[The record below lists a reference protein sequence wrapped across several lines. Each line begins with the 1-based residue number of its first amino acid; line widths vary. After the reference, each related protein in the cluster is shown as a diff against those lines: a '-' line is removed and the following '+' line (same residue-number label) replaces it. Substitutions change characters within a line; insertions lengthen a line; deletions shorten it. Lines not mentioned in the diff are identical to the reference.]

1 MENDELERRAADLS
15 ARCEKNAE
23 ITHSLFLTPAEQA
36 QLEKWARYGTDCAVL
51 FHGGREQ
58 CQRRAAFFLPY
69 WMDADGFDPAELIRC
84 VEIKAGFGEPGHR
97 DYLGAALGLGID
109 RQWLGDI
116 WINGGTAWI
125 FCLPSVE
132 GHLLAS
138 LDKVGRCGV
147 KTRSVPLG
155 EPPAPEVKKQRVSFT
170 VKSPRL
176 DAAAAG
182 LFSLSRTE
190 CARLIAAG
198 ELSVNYESCLR
209 PDAAVKEGD
218 VLSLRG
224 HGKGEIVTF
233 GGVSRKGRIFIEAER
248 YI

>member
-1 MENDELERRAADLS
+1 MENDELERRAADLA

-23 ITHSLFLTPAEQA
+23 ISHSLFLTPAEQVH
-36 QLEKWARYGTDCAVL
+36 LEKWARHGTDCTVL

-69 WMDADGFDPAELIRC
+69 WMDADCFDPTELIRC
-84 VEIKAGFGEPGHR
+84 VEIKAFFGEPGHR

-116 WINGGTAWI
+116 WTDGGTAWI

-138 LDKVGRCGV
+138 LDKVGRVGV

-155 EPPAPEVKKQRVSFT
+155 EPPAPEMKTERVSFT

-198 ELSVNYESCLR
+198 GLSLNYEPCLR
-209 PDAAVKEGD
+209 PDAAVREGD

-224 HGKGEIVTF
+224 YGKGEVTAF
-233 GGVSRKGRIFIEAER
+233 GGVSRKGRMFMECER

>member
-1 MENDELERRAADLS
+1 MENDELIRRAQDLA
-15 ARCEKNAE
+15 ARCGKNAE
-23 ITHSLFLTPAEQA
+23 ISRSLFLTPAEQA
-36 QLEKWARYGTDCAVL
+36 QLEKWARYGTDCTLL
-51 FHGGREQ
+51 FHGGRSE

-69 WMDADGFDPAELIRC
+69 WMDPADFDPAEFIRC
-84 VEIKAGFGEPGHR
+84 VEVTASFGEPGHR

-116 WINGGTAWI
+116 WLDGGRAWL

-147 KTRSVPLG
+147 KTRSVPLT
-155 EPPAPEVKKQRVSFT
+155 EPPAPEVKTERVSFT

-176 DAAAAG
+176 DALAAG
-182 LFSLSRTE
+182 LFSLSRSE

-198 ELSVNYESCLR
+198 ELSLNYEICLR
-209 PDAAVKEGD
+209 ADVSVKPGD

-224 HGKGEIVTF
+224 HGKGILSAF
-233 GGVSRKGRIFIEAER
+233 GGVSRKGRLFVEAER